1 MMKKL
6 SMYRAHIVMGLA
18 FFLFNACVKESNVG
32 SGLLTDDQ
40 LLSHSFVDTVSIK
53 AITLEMDSFNTTGL
67 SKVALGEINDSD
79 FGLSSAGF
87 VSEINLP
94 GNNFS
99 FGSDAVIDSVVLTLK
114 YIDLYGDENQE
125 HQISVNQ
132 LDEVLDDTLSY
143 YSENVVSATTL
154 LGDTLVSFNMED
166 SIAGPDGIEN
176 NILAIKLNSELAD
189 QIMNTD
195 GGTELADDDAF
206 HNYLKGIKVNI
217 TSGGLASDQGSMARF
232 SLHDPD
238 SRIIVYYTSNSSSL
252 SAEFPINSSAKSYIF
267 TDYDYSSM
275 ALVENPL
282 VDTIS
287 DFNQYALSGIGGVK
301 TRLSFPFI
309 SKLQGQSLA
318 VAKAQLVM
326 PKGRTSSVFDNPSE
340 IWIQNISTMS
350 YTASSDENFYYID
363 ITEYLQQVLLNE
375 QSSNYLDLVI
385 SDYFENISRTIIN
398 GPLNEEP
405 LKLSIDFTEF

>member
-1 MMKKL
+1 MMKIL
-6 SMYRAHIVMGLA
+6 SIYRAHIVMGLA

-53 AITLEMDSFNTTGL
+53 AITLEMDSYNTTGL

-114 YIDLYGDENQE
+114 YIDLYGDENKE

-166 SIAGPDGIEN
+166 SIAGPDVIEN
-176 NILAIKLNSELAD
+176 NILAIKLNSELAY

-195 GGTELADDDAF
+195 GGT
-206 HNYLKGIKVNI
+206 
-217 TSGGLASDQGSMARF
+217 
-232 SLHDPD
+232 
-238 SRIIVYYTSNSSSL
+238 
-252 SAEFPINSSAKSYIF
+252 
-267 TDYDYSSM
+267 
-275 ALVENPL
+275 
-282 VDTIS
+282 
-287 DFNQYALSGIGGVK
+287 
-301 TRLSFPFI
+301 
-309 SKLQGQSLA
+309 
-318 VAKAQLVM
+318 
-326 PKGRTSSVFDNPSE
+326 
-340 IWIQNISTMS
+340 
-350 YTASSDENFYYID
+350 
-363 ITEYLQQVLLNE
+363 
-375 QSSNYLDLVI
+375 
-385 SDYFENISRTIIN
+385 
-398 GPLNEEP
+398 
-405 LKLSIDFTEF
+405 

>member
-1 MMKKL
+1 MMKIL
-6 SMYRAHIVMGLA
+6 SMYRAHIIMGLT

-40 LLSHSFVDTVSIK
+40 LLSHTFVDTVSIQ

-67 SKVALGEINDSD
+67 SKVALGEINDAD

-94 GNNFS
+94 GNNFT
-99 FGSDAVIDSVVLTLK
+99 FGSDAVIDSVVFTLK
-114 YIDLYGDENQE
+114 YIDVYGDEGQE
-125 HQISVNQ
+125 HLISVSQ
-132 LDEVLDDTLSY
+132 LDEPLNDTLSY
-143 YSENVVSATTL
+143 YSDNNVTATVV
-154 LGDTLVSFNMED
+154 LGDTLVSFNSED
-166 SIAGPDGIEN
+166 SITGPDGIEN

-189 QIMNTD
+189 QIMSVD
-195 GGTELADDDAF
+195 GGLELAADDAF
-206 HNYLKGIKVNI
+206 HDYLKGIKVI
-217 TSGGLASDQGSMARF
+217 IVSGGLAVDQGSMARF

-238 SRIIVYYTSNSSSL
+238 SRIIVYYTSNASSL

-267 TDYDYSSM
+267 ADYDYSSM
-275 ALVENPL
+275 ALVENQL
-282 VDTIS
+282 LDTLS
-287 DFNQYALSGIGGVK
+287 NFDQYALSGIGGVK

-309 SKLQGQSLA
+309 NELQGQSLA
-318 VAKAQLVM
+318 IAKAQLVL
-326 PKGRTSSVFDNPSE
+326 PKGRTSSVFENPSE
-340 IWIQNISTMS
+340 IWIKNISTTL

-363 ITEYLQQVLLNE
+363 ITEYLQQVILNE

>member
-1 MMKKL
+1 MMKIL
-6 SMYRAHIVMGLA
+6 SMYRAHIIMGLT

-40 LLSHSFVDTVSIK
+40 LLSHTFVDTVSIQ

-67 SKVALGEINDSD
+67 SKVALGEINDAD

-94 GNNFS
+94 GNNFT
-99 FGSDAVIDSVVLTLK
+99 FGSDAVIDSVVFTLK
-114 YIDLYGDENQE
+114 YIDVYGDEGQE
-125 HQISVNQ
+125 HLISVSQ
-132 LDEVLDDTLSY
+132 LDEPLNDTLSY
-143 YSENVVSATTL
+143 YSDNNVTATVV
-154 LGDTLVSFNMED
+154 LGDTLVSFNSED
-166 SIAGPDGIEN
+166 SITGPDGIEN

-189 QIMNTD
+189 QIMSVD
-195 GGTELADDDAF
+195 GGLELAADDAF
-206 HNYLKGIKVNI
+206 HDYLKGIKVNI
-217 TSGGLASDQGSMARF
+217 VSGGLAVDQGSMARF

-238 SRIIVYYTSNSSSL
+238 SRIIVYYTSNASSL

-267 TDYDYSSM
+267 ADYDYSSM
-275 ALVENPL
+275 ALVENQL
-282 VDTIS
+282 LDTLS
-287 DFNQYALSGIGGVK
+287 NFDQYALSGIGGVK

-309 SKLQGQSLA
+309 NELQGQSLA
-318 VAKAQLVM
+318 IAKAQLVL
-326 PKGRTSSVFDNPSE
+326 PKGRTSSVFENPSE
-340 IWIQNISTMS
+340 IWIQNISTTL

-363 ITEYLQQVLLNE
+363 ITEYLQQVILNE

>member
-1 MMKKL
+1 
-6 SMYRAHIVMGLA
+6 MGLT

-40 LLSHSFVDTVSIK
+40 LLSHTFVDTVSIQ

-67 SKVALGEINDSD
+67 SKVALGEINDAD

-94 GNNFS
+94 GNNFT
-99 FGSDAVIDSVVLTLK
+99 FGSDAVIDSVVFTLK
-114 YIDLYGDENQE
+114 YIDVYGDEGQE
-125 HQISVNQ
+125 HLISVSQ
-132 LDEVLDDTLSY
+132 LDEPLNDTLSY
-143 YSENVVSATTL
+143 YSDNNVTATVV
-154 LGDTLVSFNMED
+154 LGDTLVSFNSED
-166 SIAGPDGIEN
+166 SITGPDGIEN

-189 QIMNTD
+189 QIMSVD
-195 GGTELADDDAF
+195 GGLELAADDAF
-206 HNYLKGIKVNI
+206 HDYLKGIKVNI
-217 TSGGLASDQGSMARF
+217 VSGGLAVDQGSMARF

-238 SRIIVYYTSNSSSL
+238 SRIIVYYTSNASSL

-267 TDYDYSSM
+267 ADYDYSSM
-275 ALVENPL
+275 ALVENQL
-282 VDTIS
+282 LDTLS
-287 DFNQYALSGIGGVK
+287 NFDQYALSGIGGVK

-309 SKLQGQSLA
+309 NELQGQSLA
-318 VAKAQLVM
+318 IAKAQLVL
-326 PKGRTSSVFDNPSE
+326 PKGRTSSVFENPSE
-340 IWIQNISTMS
+340 IWIQNISTTL

-363 ITEYLQQVLLNE
+363 ITEYLQQVILNE

>member
-1 MMKKL
+1 
-6 SMYRAHIVMGLA
+6 MYRAHIIMGLT

-40 LLSHSFVDTVSIK
+40 LLSHTFVDTVSIQ

-67 SKVALGEINDSD
+67 SKVALGEINDAD

-94 GNNFS
+94 GNNFT
-99 FGSDAVIDSVVLTLK
+99 FGSDAVIDSVVFTLK
-114 YIDLYGDENQE
+114 YIDVYGDEGQE
-125 HQISVNQ
+125 HLISVSQ
-132 LDEVLDDTLSY
+132 LDEPLNDTLSY
-143 YSENVVSATTL
+143 YSDNNVTATVV
-154 LGDTLVSFNMED
+154 LGDTLVSFNSED
-166 SIAGPDGIEN
+166 SITGPDGIEN

-189 QIMNTD
+189 QIMSVD
-195 GGTELADDDAF
+195 GGLELAADDAF
-206 HNYLKGIKVNI
+206 HDYLKGIKVNI
-217 TSGGLASDQGSMARF
+217 VSGGLAVDQGSMARF

-238 SRIIVYYTSNSSSL
+238 SRIIVYYTSNASSL

-267 TDYDYSSM
+267 ADYDYSSM
-275 ALVENPL
+275 ALVENQL
-282 VDTIS
+282 LDTLS
-287 DFNQYALSGIGGVK
+287 NFDQYALSGIGGVK

-309 SKLQGQSLA
+309 NELQGQSLA
-318 VAKAQLVM
+318 IAKAQLVL
-326 PKGRTSSVFDNPSE
+326 PKGRTSSVFENPSE
-340 IWIQNISTMS
+340 IWIQNISTTL

-363 ITEYLQQVLLNE
+363 ITEYLQQVILNE